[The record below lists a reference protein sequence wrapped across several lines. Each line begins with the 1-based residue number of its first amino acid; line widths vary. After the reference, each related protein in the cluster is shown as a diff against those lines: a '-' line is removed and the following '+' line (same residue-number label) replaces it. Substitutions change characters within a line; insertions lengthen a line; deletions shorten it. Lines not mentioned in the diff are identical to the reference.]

1 MIVPVAAL
9 FIGLVL
15 VVFCTA
21 GFRRCSEDQ
30 ILVVCGMEANRKDF
44 KCVHGGGTFLW
55 PLIQGDGY
63 SDPEPMTISISQTD
77 VMTSLKTPV
86 SMHAGF
92 TVRVSSEHGVMENA
106 AAFL

>member
-1 MIVPVAAL
+1 MIVPVAMTFAL

-44 KCVHGGGTFLW
+44 KCGL
-55 PLIQGDGY
+55 
-63 SDPEPMTISISQTD
+63 
-77 VMTSLKTPV
+77 
-86 SMHAGF
+86 
-92 TVRVSSEHGVMENA
+92 
-106 AAFL
+106 